1 MAFGTRKEETKEF
14 VSSSQSVFA
23 KDLSIKGDIVCNGL
37 LRIEG
42 NIEGSVK
49 GNGEITVAEN
59 ATAKAEIE
67 GRKVI
72 VLGRIEGNVKA
83 KESVDIVASGKVFG
97 DVTTDKIAIEEG
109 AVFTGKCITKSP
121 EPEKPVEAPATLKDD
136 KKGV

>member
-121 EPEKPVEAPATLKDD
+121 EPEKPLETPATLKDD